1 MHVEEGNTDF
11 LNEHGGVM
19 INFSKRR
26 FVTEIIG
33 EIQRFQDK
41 PYCLN
46 IESKIKV
53 SVKYLI

>member
-11 LNEHGGVM
+11 LSEHGGVM

-46 IESKIKV
+46 TESKIRV
-53 SVKYLI
+53 SVK